1 MSVNS
6 IIQLIEID
14 LTRDIN
20 VTELASEAE
29 NKTTSLLEAINF
41 ISLKIMEMSEGSK
54 ESNDKI
60 NSLSGVIAELA
71 DLAMVTNKISN
82 ESHYHSGMRESKGL
96 IYQQTTQSTKQR
108 KSSLIFSKMAS
119 MINRLAK
126 VFFVL

>member
-1 MSVNS
+1 MLDSVPLRYIMYLSKRLRRYIMSVNN

-82 ESHYHSGMRESKGL
+82 ESHYHSGVREC
-96 IYQQTTQSTKQR
+96 R
-108 KSSLIFSKMAS
+108 
-119 MINRLAK
+119 
-126 VFFVL
+126 